1 MHWIVISLMAYELSG
16 SVTMAGWFS
25 TLRGI
30 MSVVTQV
37 IGGTFVDRHDHRT
50 LLLAQSGICGAL
62 WLAMGILFAT
72 GRLTFELFMALCLT
86 SSAVFGLLD
95 GTSNAALIT
104 VVGPERYAQAE
115 SLNQG
120 RDAAVRM
127 SGSPLG
133 ATLYGLWNA
142 APFFASAVCDAAA
155 FVCSLSL
162 KLPERP
168 EVKEAKAG
176 VGSFVH
182 DLIEGWQ
189 WVFASRTI
197 MSAVFIMGLFE
208 FGAFA
213 MRQAV
218 NLQLVSTGTD
228 ALLISLVNVVSGV
241 ATLVGSVIS
250 SRLCDRIPAGKGII
264 GILAFMALGYV
275 PLVSRA
281 PMGRSSLNAVLT
293 SLPMPLFGALVNGFV
308 FSKSPVERQGG
319 TRAAVMTTI
328 MLFGS
333 ASGGVAGE
341 LLPRIG
347 FTGFVV
353 AMLVLVAVSVVLA
366 ALNPRIR
373 TVRITDGDPRAGLAV
388 PIRPGIHSASPEWDP
403 VAFKAFRLVQQS
415 PRRPRR
421 YQRRIRRPITATMR
435 PVLLRT
441 SFNEQHLSANE
452 TTQPSTERGGVE
464 QTGNM
469 WCRMASTCDSSAP
482 NSSLAMR
489 ALMRGWLNAFLCEGL

>member
-1 MHWIVISLMAYELSG
+1 MAEGTRKESLFRVANYPAWFGADTFLLCGSAVHWIVISLMAYELSG
-16 SVTMAGWFS
+16 SVTMAGWFF

-30 MSVVTQV
+30 TSVITQV

-50 LLLAQSGICGAL
+50 LLLVQSGVCGVL
-62 WLAMGILFAT
+62 WAAMGLLYAT
-72 GRLTFELFMALCLT
+72 GNLTFLRFMVLCLT

-127 SGSPLG
+127 AGSPLG
-133 ATLYGLWNA
+133 ATLYGIWNA
-142 APFFASAVCDAAA
+142 APFFASALCDAAA
-155 FVCSLSL
+155 FVCSFFLR
-162 KLPERP
+162 LPERP

-176 VGSFVH
+176 VGSFLH

-197 MSAVFIMGLFE
+197 VSAVAIMGLFE

-228 ALLISLVNVVSGV
+228 ALLISLVNVVSGM

-250 SRLCDRIPAGKGII
+250 SHLCDRIPAGRGII
-264 GILAFMALGYV
+264 SILAFMALGYV
-275 PLVSRA
+275 PLVVSGGYGFVIA
-281 PMGRSSLNAVLT
+281 NAILT
-293 SLPMPLFGALVNGFV
+293 SLPIPLFGALVNGFV
-308 FSKSPVERQGG
+308 FSKTPVERQGR

-333 ASGGVAGE
+333 ASGAVAGE
-341 LLPRIG
+341 LLPRLG
-347 FTGFVV
+347 FRGFVI

-366 ALNPRIR
+366 AINPRIR
-373 TVRITDGDPRAGLAV
+373 TIP
-388 PIRPGIHSASPEWDP
+388 SSPHWAE
-403 VAFKAFRLVQQS
+403 
-415 PRRPRR
+415 
-421 YQRRIRRPITATMR
+421 
-435 PVLLRT
+435 
-441 SFNEQHLSANE
+441 
-452 TTQPSTERGGVE
+452 VE
-464 QTGNM
+464 
-469 WCRMASTCDSSAP
+469 
-482 NSSLAMR
+482 L
-489 ALMRGWLNAFLCEGL
+489 

>member
-1 MHWIVISLMAYELSG
+1 MAEGKTEESLFRVPGYPAWFGVDTFLLCGSAVHWIVISLMAYELSG

-25 TLRGI
+25 TIRGI

-50 LLLAQSGICGAL
+50 LMLVQSGVCGAL
-62 WLAMGILFAT
+62 WCAMGVLYAT
-72 GRLTFELFMALCLT
+72 GRLTFALFMILCLS

-104 VVGPERYAQAE
+104 VVGPKRYAQAE
-115 SLNQG
+115 SYNQG

-127 SGSPLG
+127 AGSPLG
-133 ATLYGLWNA
+133 ATLYGFWNA
-142 APFFASAVCDAAA
+142 APFFASALFDVLA
-155 FVCSLSL
+155 FFCALVLR
-162 KLPERP
+162 LPERP

-176 VGSFVH
+176 VGAFVH

-197 MSAVFIMGLFE
+197 MNAVVIMGLFE

-213 MRQAV
+213 MRQAI

-241 ATLVGSVIS
+241 ATLAGSFIS
-250 SRLCDRIPAGKGII
+250 SRLCDRIPAGRGIVA
-264 GILAFMALGYV
+264 ILIWMACGYL
-275 PLVSRA
+275 PLVLSGA
-281 PMGRSSLNAVLT
+281 YSTVILNAVLT

-308 FSKSPVERQGG
+308 FSKTPVERQGR

-333 ASGGVAGE
+333 ASGAVAGE

-347 FTGFVV
+347 FHGFVM
-353 AMLVLVAVSVVLA
+353 AMMVLVVVSVVLA

-373 TVRITDGDPRAGLAV
+373 TIP
-388 PIRPGIHSASPEWDP
+388 ASPHWD
-403 VAFKAFRLVQQS
+403 
-415 PRRPRR
+415 
-421 YQRRIRRPITATMR
+421 
-435 PVLLRT
+435 
-441 SFNEQHLSANE
+441 E
-452 TTQPSTERGGVE
+452 VE
-464 QTGNM
+464 
-469 WCRMASTCDSSAP
+469 
-482 NSSLAMR
+482 L
-489 ALMRGWLNAFLCEGL
+489 

>member
-1 MHWIVISLMAYELSG
+1 MSPTTNESSLFRVPNYPAWFGADTFLLCGSAVHWIVISLMAYELSG

-25 TLRGI
+25 TIRGV

-104 VVGPERYAQAE
+104 VVGPKRYAQAE
-115 SLNQG
+115 SYNQG

-127 SGSPLG
+127 AGSPLG
-133 ATLYGLWNA
+133 ATLYGLWGA
-142 APFFASAVCDAAA
+142 APFFASAVCDALAFACVFTLRLPKRREAA
-155 FVCSLSL
+155 
-162 KLPERP
+162 
-168 EVKEAKAG
+168 EAKPG
-176 VGSFVH
+176 VGAFLR
-182 DLIEGWQ
+182 DLVEGWQ
-189 WVFASRTI
+189 WVFASKTI

-228 ALLISLVNVVSGV
+228 ALHISLVNVVSGV
-241 ATLVGSVIS
+241 ATLVGSLVS
-250 SRLCDRIPAGKGII
+250 SRVCDRIPAGRGIVA
-264 GILAFMALGYV
+264 ILAFTALGYV
-275 PLVSRA
+275 PLVL
-281 PMGRSSLNAVLT
+281 SSAYGSVVLNFVLV

-308 FSKSPVERQGG
+308 FSKTPVERQGR

-333 ASGGVAGE
+333 ASGAVAGE

-353 AMLVLVAVSVVLA
+353 AMLVLVAISVVLA

-373 TVRITDGDPRAGLAV
+373 TIPT
-388 PIRPGIHSASPEWDP
+388 SPHWSE
-403 VAFKAFRLVQQS
+403 
-415 PRRPRR
+415 
-421 YQRRIRRPITATMR
+421 
-435 PVLLRT
+435 
-441 SFNEQHLSANE
+441 
-452 TTQPSTERGGVE
+452 VE
-464 QTGNM
+464 
-469 WCRMASTCDSSAP
+469 
-482 NSSLAMR
+482 L
-489 ALMRGWLNAFLCEGL
+489 

>member
-1 MHWIVISLMAYELSG
+1 MSPTTNESSLFRVPNYPAWFGADTFLLCGSAVHWIVISLMAYELSG

-25 TLRGI
+25 TIRGV

-104 VVGPERYAQAE
+104 VVGPKRYAQAE
-115 SLNQG
+115 SYNQG

-127 SGSPLG
+127 AGSPLG
-133 ATLYGLWNA
+133 ATLYGLWGA
-142 APFFASAVCDAAA
+142 APFFASAVCDALAFACA
-155 FVCSLSL
+155 FVL
-162 KLPERP
+162 KLPERR
-168 EVKEAKAG
+168 EATEAKPG
-176 VGSFVH
+176 VGAFLR
-182 DLIEGWQ
+182 DLVEGWQ
-189 WVFASRTI
+189 WVFASKTI

-241 ATLVGSVIS
+241 ATLVGSLVS
-250 SRLCDRIPAGKGII
+250 SRVCDRIPAGRGIVA
-264 GILAFMALGYV
+264 ILAFTALGYV
-275 PLVSRA
+275 PLVL
-281 PMGRSSLNAVLT
+281 SSAYGSVVLNSVLV

-308 FSKSPVERQGG
+308 FSKTPVERQGR

-333 ASGGVAGE
+333 ASGAVAGE

-353 AMLVLVAVSVVLA
+353 AMLVLVAISVVLA

-373 TVRITDGDPRAGLAV
+373 TIPT
-388 PIRPGIHSASPEWDP
+388 SPHWSE
-403 VAFKAFRLVQQS
+403 
-415 PRRPRR
+415 
-421 YQRRIRRPITATMR
+421 
-435 PVLLRT
+435 
-441 SFNEQHLSANE
+441 
-452 TTQPSTERGGVE
+452 VE
-464 QTGNM
+464 
-469 WCRMASTCDSSAP
+469 
-482 NSSLAMR
+482 L
-489 ALMRGWLNAFLCEGL
+489 

>member
-1 MHWIVISLMAYELSG
+1 MNQPEPKESLFRVPNYPAWFGADTALLCGSAVHWIVISLMAYELSG
-16 SVTMAGWFS
+16 SVTMAGWFF
-25 TLRGI
+25 TIRGI

-37 IGGTFVDRHDHRT
+37 VGGAFVDRHDHRT
-50 LLLAQSGICGAL
+50 LLLAQSGICGLL
-62 WLAMGILFAT
+62 WFIMGVLYAT
-72 GRLTFELFMALCLT
+72 GHLTFTLFMVLCLG

-127 SGSPLG
+127 AGSPLG
-133 ATLYGLWNA
+133 ATLYGLWTA
-142 APFFASAVCDAAA
+142 APFFASAVCDGIA
-155 FVCSLSL
+155 FLCSLTL

-168 EVKEAKAG
+168 EVKEARRG
-176 VGSFVH
+176 VTAFLH

-189 WVFASRTI
+189 WVFASKTI
-197 MSAVFIMGLFE
+197 VSAVLIMGLFE

-218 NLQLVSTGTD
+218 NLQMVSTGTD

-241 ATLVGSVIS
+241 ATLLGSIAS
-250 SRLCDRIPAGKGII
+250 SRVCDHVPVGKGVVA
-264 GILAFMALGYV
+264 ILAIMAVGYV
-275 PLVSRA
+275 PLVFSDA
-281 PMGRSSLNAVLT
+281 YGTVILNAVIT

-308 FSKSPVERQGG
+308 FSKTPVDRQGR

-333 ASGGVAGE
+333 ASGALAGE

-347 FTGFVV
+347 FSGFVL
-353 AMLVLVAVSVVLA
+353 AMLALVVVSVVLA

-373 TVRITDGDPRAGLAV
+373 VIP
-388 PIRPGIHSASPEWDP
+388 ASPEWD
-403 VAFKAFRLVQQS
+403 
-415 PRRPRR
+415 
-421 YQRRIRRPITATMR
+421 T
-435 PVLLRT
+435 
-441 SFNEQHLSANE
+441 
-452 TTQPSTERGGVE
+452 VE
-464 QTGNM
+464 
-469 WCRMASTCDSSAP
+469 
-482 NSSLAMR
+482 L
-489 ALMRGWLNAFLCEGL
+489 

>member
-1 MHWIVISLMAYELSG
+1 MAEAKAKAKAKAKGSLFAVPNYPAWFGADTFLLCGSAVHWIVISLMAYELSG

-25 TLRGI
+25 TIRGV

-62 WLAMGILFAT
+62 WCTMGVLYAT
-72 GRLTFELFMALCLT
+72 GRLTFALFMLLCLS

-133 ATLYGLWNA
+133 ATLYGLWSP

-155 FVCSLSL
+155 FVCAFFLH
-162 KLPERP
+162 LPERP
-168 EVKEAKAG
+168 ETKQANAG
-176 VGSFVH
+176 VGAFIH
-182 DLIEGWQ
+182 DLVEGWQ

-197 MSAVFIMGLFE
+197 MSAVLIMGLFE

-213 MRQAV
+213 LRQAV

-241 ATLVGSVIS
+241 ATLVGSLVS
-250 SRLCDRIPAGKGII
+250 SRLCDRIPAGRGII
-264 GILAFMALGYV
+264 AILAFMALGYV
-275 PLVSRA
+275 PLVISGNYPFVIA
-281 PMGRSSLNAVLT
+281 NAILT

-308 FSKSPVERQGG
+308 FSKTPVERQGR

-333 ASGGVAGE
+333 ASGAVAGE
-341 LLPRIG
+341 ALPRLG
-347 FTGFVV
+347 FQGFVV
-353 AMLVLVAVSVVLA
+353 AMLVLVAVSVVMA

-373 TVRITDGDPRAGLAV
+373 TIP
-388 PIRPGIHSASPEWDP
+388 ASPHWAE
-403 VAFKAFRLVQQS
+403 
-415 PRRPRR
+415 
-421 YQRRIRRPITATMR
+421 
-435 PVLLRT
+435 
-441 SFNEQHLSANE
+441 
-452 TTQPSTERGGVE
+452 VE
-464 QTGNM
+464 
-469 WCRMASTCDSSAP
+469 
-482 NSSLAMR
+482 L
-489 ALMRGWLNAFLCEGL
+489 

>member
-1 MHWIVISLMAYELSG
+1 MSEGTQRESLFRVANYPAWFGADTFLLCGSAVHWIVISLMAYELSG

-25 TLRGI
+25 TARGI
-30 MSVVTQV
+30 MSVFTQV
-37 IGGTFVDRHDHRT
+37 VGGTFVDRHDHRL

-62 WLAMGILFAT
+62 WATMGVLYAT
-72 GRLTFELFMALCLT
+72 GNLTFLRFMVLCLS

-104 VVGPERYAQAE
+104 VVGPRRYAQAE

-127 SGSPLG
+127 AGSPLG
-133 ATLYGLWNA
+133 ATLYGIWNA
-142 APFFASAVCDAAA
+142 APFFASAICDAVA
-155 FVCSLSL
+155 FVCAFSLR
-162 KLPERP
+162 LPERP
-168 EVKEAKAG
+168 ETRQAKAG
-176 VGSFVH
+176 IASFAH
-182 DLIEGWQ
+182 DLVEGWR

-197 MSAVFIMGLFE
+197 VSAVAIMGLFE

-241 ATLVGSVIS
+241 ATLVGSLVS
-250 SRLCDRIPAGKGII
+250 SRLCDHIPAGRGII
-264 GILAFMALGYV
+264 VILMWVTVGYV
-275 PLVSRA
+275 PLVISGA
-281 PMGRSSLNAVLT
+281 YGYVIANAVLT

-308 FSKSPVERQGG
+308 FSKTPVERQGR

-333 ASGGVAGE
+333 ASGAVAGE

-347 FTGFVV
+347 FQGFVI
-353 AMLVLVAVSVVLA
+353 AMMVLVVVSVVLA

-373 TVRITDGDPRAGLAV
+373 TIP
-388 PIRPGIHSASPEWDP
+388 ASPHWSE
-403 VAFKAFRLVQQS
+403 
-415 PRRPRR
+415 
-421 YQRRIRRPITATMR
+421 
-435 PVLLRT
+435 
-441 SFNEQHLSANE
+441 
-452 TTQPSTERGGVE
+452 VE
-464 QTGNM
+464 
-469 WCRMASTCDSSAP
+469 
-482 NSSLAMR
+482 L
-489 ALMRGWLNAFLCEGL
+489 